1 MIERTYMSQHP
12 LIAAQLRQ
20 AMRGVAST
28 VTLITSIAPDGHG
41 HVMIASSFT
50 SVSLEPPTV
59 LVCIGQQTRIHGP
72 LLAARRFCINV
83 LRAEQE
89 VLAVHCRSATG
100 TDRFDHEAWR
110 FDEVNG
116 LPYLQGAQA
125 SLFCELIEHHAVGT
139 HSVMLASVERV
150 LTSAYADPLVYLDGR
165 FRAID
170 PTR

>member
-1 MIERTYMSQHP
+1 
-12 LIAAQLRQ
+12 
-20 AMRGVAST
+20 MRCTAVA
-28 VTLITSIAPDGHG
+28 PRG
-41 HVMIASSFT
+41 
-50 SVSLEPPTV
+50 PTV
-59 LVCIGQQTRIHGP
+59 SIMKR
-72 LLAARRFCINV
+72 
-83 LRAEQE
+83 
-89 VLAVHCRSATG
+89 
-100 TDRFDHEAWR
+100 R

>member
-1 MIERTYMSQHP
+1 MIEHIYMSQHP

-41 HVMIASSFT
+41 HVMIASSFA

-72 LLAARRFCINV
+72 LLASRRFCINV

-116 LPYLQGAQA
+116 LPYLQGVDRPAFCRHPQA
-125 SLFCELIEHHAVGT
+125 IIHGYSRGVHEQQ
-139 HSVMLASVERV
+139 
-150 LTSAYADPLVYLDGR
+150 
-165 FRAID
+165 AIHG
-170 PTR
+170 

>member
-1 MIERTYMSQHP
+1 
-12 LIAAQLRQ
+12 
-20 AMRGVAST
+20 
-28 VTLITSIAPDGHG
+28 
-41 HVMIASSFT
+41 
-50 SVSLEPPTV
+50 
-59 LVCIGQQTRIHGP
+59 VCIGQQTRIHGP